1 MRRAILGA
9 LWVMSAVVACSSS
22 GDENGGAG
30 AGAAGSGPIF
40 IGGNGNGTGADGGP
54 LGGSGLG
61 AGCANSS
68 VATEAAPLDIYVMFD
83 RSCSMSCPAEQGGP
97 GLCCIGGPN
106 PRIDQVRNAMT
117 QFLNH
122 PESAGISVGIG
133 YFGYM
138 QIGQASC
145 NPQDYSRADV
155 PIGPLPQNTPALEN
169 SLRGAQPTGET
180 PTGAAIRGACAYSTQ
195 WKAQNPGRSVVIL
208 LVTDGM
214 PEAPSSGPRCVPT
227 LQDAQAAAEECL
239 TQQSVPTYV
248 LGVGANLDNLQAI
261 ARSGGTTQA
270 YLTDGAADVT
280 GTILNALNTIRDTAK
295 VPCKFKI
302 PPPPAGQTLN
312 PAEVNV
318 TYDDATG
325 AAHIVPG
332 AGAATN
338 CGPTGGWFYDNA
350 QNPTTVELCPTSCD
364 EVTASLVAG
373 AVLGRPAHISLVFG
387 CGTITNI
394 H

>member
-9 LWVMSAVVACSSS
+9 LWITIAVVACSSS
-22 GDENGGAG
+22 SGDDNNGAG

-40 IGGNGNGTGADGGP
+40 IGGGTSADGGP
-54 LGGSGLG
+54 LGGMGLG

-106 PRIDQVRNAMT
+106 PRIAQVRSAME
-117 QFLNH
+117 QFFNN
-122 PESAGISVGIG
+122 PKSAGISVGIG
-133 YFGYM
+133 YFGDFA
-138 QIGQASC
+138 IGNASC
-145 NPQDYSRADV
+145 NPQDYADAAV
-155 PIGPLPQNTPALEN
+155 GIAPLPQNTPALVA
-169 SLRGAQPTGET
+169 SLQQAQPTGET
-180 PTGAAIRGACAYSTQ
+180 PTGAAIRGACIYSTQ
-195 WKAQNPGRSVVIL
+195 WKQQNPGHGLVIL

-214 PEAPSSGPRCVPT
+214 PEAPSSGRRCMPT
-227 LQDAQAAAEECL
+227 LQDAQAAAQECL
-239 TQQSVPTYV
+239 QQQSIPTYV
-248 LGVGANLDNLQAI
+248 LGVGANLDNLEAI
-261 ARSGGTTQA
+261 AQSGGTNHA
-270 YLTDGAADVT
+270 YLTNGAADVS
-280 GTILNALNTIRDTAK
+280 GTILDALNQIRDSAA

-302 PPPPAGQTLN
+302 PPPPAGDQLN

-318 TYDDATG
+318 TYNDAGGTP
-325 AAHIVPG
+325 HIVPG
-332 AGAATN
+332 AGSSTN
-338 CGPTGGWFYDNA
+338 CANGGWYYDNA
-350 QNPTTVELCPTSCD
+350 QNPTTVELCPSSCD

-387 CGTITNI
+387 CGTIPVI

>member
-9 LWVMSAVVACSSS
+9 LLVTSAIVACSSS

-30 AGAAGSGPIF
+30 GGAAGNGPIF
-40 IGGNGNGTGADGGP
+40 NIPTTDGSGP

-61 AGCANSS
+61 TGCATSS

-106 PRIDQVRNAMT
+106 PRIAQVRTAMQ
-117 QFLNH
+117 QFLEN
-122 PESAGISVGIG
+122 PKSVGISVGIG
-133 YFGYM
+133 YFGDF

-145 NPQDYSRADV
+145 NPQDYADSAV
-155 PIGPLPQNTPALEN
+155 DIGPLPQNTPALVQSIN
-169 SLRGAQPTGET
+169 QAQPTGET
-180 PTGAAIRGACAYSTQ
+180 PTGAAIRGACMYSTQ
-195 WKAQNPGRSVVIL
+195 WKTQHPGHGLIIL

-214 PEAPSSGPRCVPT
+214 PEAPSSGRRCVPT
-227 LQDAQAAAEECL
+227 LPDAQAAAQECL
-239 TQQSVPTYV
+239 TQQSIPTYV

-261 ARSGGTTQA
+261 AQSGGTNHA
-270 YLTDGAADVT
+270 YLTNGAADVS
-280 GTILNALNTIRDTAK
+280 GTILDALNQIRDSAA

-302 PPPPAGQTLN
+302 PPPPSGQTLN

-318 TYDDATG
+318 AYDDAAGTQ
-325 AAHIVPG
+325 HIVPG
-332 AGAATN
+332 ASTAAN
-338 CGPTGGWFYDNA
+338 CANGGWFYDNA
-350 QNPTTVELCPTSCD
+350 QNPSTVELCPTSCE

-373 AVLGRPAHISLVFG
+373 AVLGKPAHISLVFG

>member
-9 LWVMSAVVACSSS
+9 LWVSSAIAACSGS

-30 AGAAGSGPIF
+30 GGAAGSGPIF
-40 IGGNGNGTGADGGP
+40 NIPGTDGGNP
-54 LGGSGLG
+54 LGGNGLG

-117 QFLNH
+117 QFLNN
-122 PESAGISVGIG
+122 PKSQGISVGIG
-133 YFGYM
+133 YFGFM
-138 QIGQASC
+138 PIGQASC
-145 NPQDYSRADV
+145 DAQDYSRPDV
-155 PIGPLPQNTPALEN
+155 GIGPLPQNTQALVDSIN
-169 SLRGAQPTGET
+169 RAQPTGET
-180 PTGAAIRGACAYSTQ
+180 PTGAAIRGACMYSAQ
-195 WKAQNPGRSVVIL
+195 WKQQNPGRSVVIL

-214 PEAPSSGPRCVPT
+214 PEAPQSRGRCNPT
-227 LQDAQAAAEECL
+227 LPDAQAAAQECL

-261 ARSGGTTQA
+261 AQSGGTNQA
-270 YLTDGAADVT
+270 YLTNGAADVT
-280 GTILNALNTIRDTAK
+280 NTILDALNTIRDTAK

-318 TYDDATG
+318 TYDDAAG
-325 AAHIVPG
+325 NPHIVPG
-332 AGAATN
+332 AGTSSN
-338 CGPTGGWFYDNA
+338 CGNGGWYYDNSN
-350 QNPTTVELCPTSCD
+350 NPSTVELCPTSCD

-373 AVLGRPAHISLVFG
+373 AVLGKPAHISLVFG